1 MRTIRLQ
8 AWALVV
14 GAALAVAGCGGP
26 TTTLVAPTTTATTM
40 APSATVPPL
49 GYTVSVLPATAA
61 NATANARG
69 ACSRFSL
76 LYIRLPQATVAT
88 DAARGYLAPVQQ
100 FADAAGAGDPAQWG
114 QLRADVDG
122 LMGLVDTPA
131 WRSSTA
137 QINLPA
143 VQAVY
148 RDCRSL
154 E

>member
-1 MRTIRLQ
+1 M
-8 AWALVV
+8 
-14 GAALAVAGCGGP
+14 
-26 TTTLVAPTTTATTM
+26 TTLVAPTTTATTM
-40 APSATVPPL
+40 PPSPTVPPL

-69 ACSRFSL
+69 ACSRYSL
-76 LYIRLPQATVAT
+76 LYIRLPQATVTA
-88 DAARGYLAPVQQ
+88 DAARRYLAPVQQ
-100 FADAAGAGDPAQWG
+100 FADAAAAGNPAQWG

-122 LMGLVDTPA
+122 LMGLVGTSA
-131 WRSSTA
+131 WRTSTG

-148 RDCRSL
+148 RDCLSL